1 MAAVYGH
8 RYTIEF
14 TSEDDL
20 TDVRVE
26 LHQDGYTY
34 GEEPN
39 LIGTDDPVFL
49 EYGDDEGGGDDPNW
63 TIALS
68 NLTIRV
74 NDRAGRLSALS
85 GIEEKEVVCYVYAN
99 ETLVFEGYVVPGQ
112 YIYDR
117 HLSSVAEITC
127 VRGESFMRSRIYRAL
142 DNTPFTGLVS
152 PLEIIRNCFI
162 LSGNTGYI
170 VSAMYWLPR
179 LASTNLLSTQ
189 DPLRQ
194 LRQLQDEYVDEEG
207 NPITCWDVLQITLR
221 QYQLQL
227 WNDADS
233 WFVGQRVKVVTD
245 NEFEAFIH
253 TDLSTSAAIDLPYA
267 IEIWNADRTTL
278 QGYTISHARP
288 FKYAGAIYNHLGPE
302 AGVLHF
308 GGFESSEDG
317 LTDLDILKGETAGA
331 NGATDVWIV
340 SNDLGGIA
348 LSAPGATITLAA
360 GSRAGSRVT
369 SGKALSIPSEYA
381 GSAYD
386 ISPSGGD
393 RPTVQALFAGF
404 DYVYQETSGFVE
416 GGSDRK
422 LVIRAY
428 VTMQFADP
436 GAKTTQA
443 FFCIRANVNG
453 YWLVWD
459 GATDENDDPIYSLN
473 DSPTS
478 DEEYCVLSV
487 DYPGNGWAELVFKT
501 DVLDDAGTPIT
512 GPLYVELIAGLEA
525 NNALGQLS
533 TNSRW
538 DDISFE
544 VLDADGN
551 AENQATQAVAVYQAS
566 NNTYGPEPAVLL
578 FGDGPTTGHKRR
590 LQIVDGASSLV
601 DVAGDWQVGRTFT
614 GDDSGLSHL
623 EFWAR
628 EMLKQHQYPLLRAD
642 FELLLHGELIDVL
655 SPASALRDER
665 HLTLSQDVLT
675 GAGSITVV
683 PDTTIDPQKYGVVIC
698 KRDIVIGGAETHRV
712 LHAVLTDEADNEWTL
727 YLADTLA
734 AGYLAGDTVV
744 QTIDYSW
751 NRWRYS
757 FKRNVA
763 QISAVEILAGDEPD
777 VVCNYDVKP
786 GSLQATSLTDIVG
799 IPCADEITPVFEPPT
814 AEAGTLFVGMYDSF
828 NSLMT
833 EFSVMRVNP
842 DGTTQTLKS
851 FDALTTPEIT
861 IAIDEDELWLFAVDG
876 LDIWRMRFD
885 GSDASLIYTLAGYD
899 RIGDIC
905 YMSGGTYDGYLF
917 FTCQKDAGGTND
929 HVYRVYK
936 DGTGDLKVS
945 NNAFSSGSAGII
957 PQGTTKLLVNTNFT
971 GGGIISYGAAGG
983 TNYTVENATS
993 LFNTGAGIA
1002 YDPDNDQAYVEHGIA
1017 TSSIGRTPSGLSG
1030 SFTDFTGF
1038 PTLARHAPM
1047 WFDRAQQRIWYG
1059 STTGIRYRAIGAL
1072 NTAVQA
1078 APLVGGSVGTPT
1090 GSYGTTK
1097 IIAVQG

>member
-14 TSEDDL
+14 TSEDGL

-68 NLTIRV
+68 KLTIRV

-278 QGYTISHARP
+278 QGYTISHTRP

-308 GGFESSEDG
+308 GGFEQFGFAD
-317 LTDLDILKGETAGA
+317 TDILKGETAGA

-340 SNDLGGIA
+340 SDDLGGIE
-348 LSAPGATITLAA
+348 LSAPGATITLIE
-360 GSRAGSRVT
+360 GPRAGTRV
-369 SGKALSIPSEYA
+369 SSAKSLSIPAEYA
-381 GSAYD
+381 GSSYTLPTDLA
-386 ISPSGGD
+386 
-393 RPTVQALFAGF
+393 TVQALFAGF
-404 DYVYQETSGFVE
+404 DYVYQETSGFIE
-416 GGSDRK
+416 GGSDRT
-422 LVIRAY
+422 LILRAY
-428 VTMQFADP
+428 VSMQWASP
-436 GAKTTQA
+436 VAQTTEV
-443 FFCIRANVNG
+443 FFCLRAKVED
-453 YWLVWD
+453 YWLVAN
-459 GATDENDDPIYSLN
+459 GSGKYELN
-473 DSPTS
+473 DSPSSNTH
-478 DEEYCVLSV
+478 YNVFKI
-487 DYPGNGWAELVFKT
+487 DYIGNDWVELVLET
-501 DVLDDAGTPIT
+501 EVLDDAGTPIT

-525 NNALGQLS
+525 NNPVGQLS

-538 DDISFE
+538 DEVSFE
-544 VLDADGN
+544 VIDADGN
-551 AENQATQAVAVYQAS
+551 RENQATQAVAVYQAS

-799 IPCADEITPVFEPPT
+799 IPCADEITPVYEPPT
-814 AEAGTLFVGMYDSF
+814 AEAGTIFFTTGTSSNSQITA
-828 NSLMT
+828 NSLM
-833 EFSVMRVNP
+833 RRNP
-842 DGTTQTLKS
+842 DGS
-851 FDALTTPEIT
+851 LTVLRTFAGAPGDLSV
-861 IAIDEDELWLFAVDG
+861 DETDLWVYCGYD
-876 LDIWRMRFD
+876 DQIWKFRLD
-885 GSDASLIYTLAGYD
+885 GSEPELVHDHGTGSVLGIQYMPTGSAAGYIYWIFED
-899 RIGDIC
+899 SLGD
-905 YMSGGTYDGYLF
+905 F
-917 FTCQKDAGGTND
+917 R
-929 HVYRVYK
+929 VRRVYK
-936 DGTGDLKVS
+936 DGTGSGQVSTGTFEGAGGIRRYSDSLLYCNGQYITTSVFSVGITPTNIPAVVNS
-945 NNAFSSGSAGII
+945 NNGAGSNSGIAIDFDNDAVFVNQGGGGSQNLVKYDPPNNATAVDYTAVISPASGGYLNYDSAGARLLI
-957 PQGTTKLLVNTNFT
+957 PGTGLKSRAISSPSSESEITPLTGGSGTTGDYEVF
-971 GGGIISYGAAGG
+971 S
-983 TNYTVENATS
+983 
-993 LFNTGAGIA
+993 A
-1002 YDPDNDQAYVEHGIA
+1002 Y
-1017 TSSIGRTPSGLSG
+1017 
-1030 SFTDFTGF
+1030 
-1038 PTLARHAPM
+1038 
-1047 WFDRAQQRIWYG
+1047 
-1059 STTGIRYRAIGAL
+1059 
-1072 NTAVQA
+1072 
-1078 APLVGGSVGTPT
+1078 
-1090 GSYGTTK
+1090 
-1097 IIAVQG
+1097 AVQG